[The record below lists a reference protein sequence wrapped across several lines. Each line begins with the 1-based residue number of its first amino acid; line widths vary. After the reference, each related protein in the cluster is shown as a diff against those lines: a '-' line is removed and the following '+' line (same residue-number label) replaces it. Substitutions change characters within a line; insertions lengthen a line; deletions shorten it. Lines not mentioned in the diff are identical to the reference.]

1 MKQTST
7 TRPQEVAVTKGKNEW
22 FLTVCYNIEEETKDG
37 ETIFS
42 YDCATVKLT
51 HKPNTDYSTL
61 VAAIV
66 RTRFSADAV
75 EAIVQNHLCE
85 ETEEHA
91 QEWSELQDWRIEA
104 KRMARE
110 HLGNGSES

>member
-22 FLTVCYNIEEETKDG
+22 FLTVCYNIEEESQEG
-37 ETIFS
+37 ETVYS
-42 YDCATVKLT
+42 YDCATVKLP
-51 HKPNTDYSTL
+51 HKPNADYGTL

-75 EAIVQNHLCE
+75 EAIVQNHLCD

-91 QEWSELQDWRIEA
+91 QEWSELQDWRTFA
-104 KRMARE
+104 KSTARDYLKTE
-110 HLGNGSES
+110 V